1 MGITEDLLLKSFATY
16 NQQIWPM
23 QVVAYLL
30 GFAALFLAIWG
41 KSFANRVVTAVLS
54 FFWLWVAL
62 LFWIANAR
70 QGFTPGYVFVAI
82 FLGQGLLFL
91 YQTLRPTLIFGF
103 QRNLASWAGI
113 SFALYA
119 LVGYP
124 AVGWLVNHIYPQ
136 APPFGLTPCPL
147 VAYTF
152 GLLLLTRARV
162 PKILLVLPLF
172 YAVSGFYWAMIG
184 MVEDIGMALS
194 GVLGVWLIWVRDAK
208 ALPAQSAELAA
219 AQGEGGWSLDLPN
232 KK

>member
-1 MGITEDLLLKSFATY
+1 MGITGEQLLELFATY

-23 QVVAYLL
+23 QIVAYVL
-30 GFAALFLAIWG
+30 GFAGLVLAIWG
-41 KSFANRVVTAVLS
+41 RSLANRAVTAVLA

-62 LFWIANAR
+62 LFWLPGAR
-70 QGFTPGYVFVAI
+70 QGFAPGYIFAAVFLV
-82 FLGQGLLFL
+82 QGVLFL
-91 YQTLRPTLIFGF
+91 HQTLRPRMTFGF
-103 QRNLASWAGI
+103 QRILASWAGVF
-113 SFALYA
+113 FALYA

-152 GLLLLTRARV
+152 GLLLLTRTSF
-162 PKILLVLPLF
+162 PKILLILPLF
-172 YAVSGFYWAMIG
+172 YAVSGVYWATLG

-208 ALPAQSAELAA
+208 ASPTQRAELTT
-219 AQGEGGWSLDLPN
+219 AQGEGGWSLDLSDN
-232 KK
+232 K